1 MLVGWWTLREAKAA
15 AARGSCA
22 LAKVYVDGLCGECGG
37 CDGRSGWTMRAA
49 AAAAVAASFD
59 QLPEAR
65 AHSHQHF
72 LCDIIVLRLL
82 GNWLGAR
89 RDKWRQRGFRIKV
102 VERAWLCVRA
112 EEEEVRC

>member
-1 MLVGWWTLREAKAA
+1 MWRVRWTVG
-15 AARGSCA
+15 
-22 LAKVYVDGLCGECGG
+22 VDDACGG
-37 CDGRSGWTMRAA
+37 GSGG
-49 AAAAVAASFD
+49 SGKFD